1 MLSQFERYRI
11 QRLREGGMPV
21 GEIACCLR
29 LDRAT
34 VNEVIRE
41 GVDMDRNTQYFIP
54 ANVALVNRR
63 EMARHVQ
70 QPVARYQEPLE
81 DMPFGLKVLA
91 GTIVALMFMF
101 AMVVFMLM

>member
-34 VNEVIRE
+34 VRDVLGEEI
-41 GVDMDRNTQYFIP
+41 DMGRQYFTP
-54 ANVALVNRR
+54 SNVALVGSRR
-63 EMARHVQ
+63 EVVERPATIHH
-70 QPVARYQEPLE
+70 EPLE
-81 DMPFGLKVLA
+81 DIPFGLKVLA
-91 GTIVALMFMF
+91 GAVCALMFLF
-101 AMVVFMLM
+101 AMTVLMLI

>member
-29 LDRAT
+29 LDRTT
-34 VNEVIRE
+34 VRE
-41 GVDMDRNTQYFIP
+41 ALGEGTDMSRQYFTP
-54 ANVALVNRR
+54 SNVALVGSRR

-91 GTIVALMFMF
+91 GTIVALTFMF

>member
-34 VNEVIRE
+34 VRE
-41 GVDMDRNTQYFIP
+41 ALGEEIDMSRQYFTP
-54 ANVALVNRR
+54 SNVALVGSRR

>member
-34 VNEVIRE
+34 VREALGEVT
-41 GVDMDRNTQYFIP
+41 DMGRQYFTP
-54 ANVALVNRR
+54 SNVALVGSRR

-91 GTIVALMFMF
+91 GAVCAVMLMF
-101 AMVVFMLM
+101 AMAVFMLI

>member
-34 VNEVIRE
+34 VRDVLGEE
-41 GVDMDRNTQYFIP
+41 TDMDRNTQWFVP
-54 ANVALVNRR
+54 SNVALVGSRR
-63 EMARHVQ
+63 EVVER
-70 QPVARYQEPLE
+70 PVARYHEPLE
-81 DMPFGLKVLA
+81 EMPFGLKVFA
-91 GTIVALMFMF
+91 GAVCALMFLF
-101 AMVVFMLM
+101 AMTVFMLI